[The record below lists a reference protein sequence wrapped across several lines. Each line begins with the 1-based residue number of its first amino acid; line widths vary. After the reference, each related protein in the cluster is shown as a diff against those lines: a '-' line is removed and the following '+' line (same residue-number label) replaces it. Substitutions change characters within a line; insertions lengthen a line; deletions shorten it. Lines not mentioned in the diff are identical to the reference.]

1 MWIASTFRIKW
12 IDKVNKLETR
22 TRPNWYLRLSDNTL
36 CVFWIRF
43 FFYFFEFW
51 TTISGCLTL
60 NNPHRSTT
68 RSLSKNRLAHT
79 NAAKTRFSLLFIS
92 IVASS
97 FTFLCSCLPTPWTV
111 NTEHRRILFEG
122 IHERSLTQE
131 NWIFAVTSSISIG
144 ECAVGRWCR
153 REEEEEAEDAILPQ
167 FMWNPLPVV
176 RLRPRL
182 RPRCHHESRVRQK
195 IPFRV
200 CGARYYVN
208 GRAPVMR
215 CRRNAVLRHN
225 FWFDEVWVFS
235 LLRCV
240 RRTANRESPAEW
252 PQNEN
257 GIKIY

>member
-12 IDKVNKLETR
+12 INKVNKLETR

-97 FTFLCSCLPTPWTV
+97 FTFSVFMSPDAVNSEHWTQANIVRGNPRAIV
-111 NTEHRRILFEG
+111 NTRKLDFCCHKFNFNRWMCGGQVMSSRRRR
-122 IHERSLTQE
+122 RSRRCDSSTIYVKSTSSGAAAAAAALPSR
-131 NWIFAVTSSISIG
+131 VTSETKNSIP
-144 ECAVGRWCR
+144 CLWC
-153 REEEEEAEDAILPQ
+153 AILRQ
-167 FMWNPLPVV
+167 WARASDAMSTQRRFTSQLLIWWS
-176 RLRPRL
+176 LR
-182 RPRCHHESRVRQK
+182 
-195 IPFRV
+195 F
-200 CGARYYVN
+200 
-208 GRAPVMR
+208 
-215 CRRNAVLRHN
+215 
-225 FWFDEVWVFS
+225 F